1 MKAAALAVIA
11 SALSLAA
18 APASAAKP
26 AHAAAPAH
34 DWSRIVVA
42 TNEGGIRMG
51 NPAAKV
57 KLVEY
62 GSLACPH
69 CRHFQETGYA
79 PLVQNYVRTGRV
91 SYEYRNLML
100 NAPDIAV
107 TLLTRCAG
115 AANFF
120 PMSAVVYSTQP
131 VWEHRVDGMSSDDKA
146 ALAAMTDQQKLI
158 RYAEVSG
165 LLPVAARFGVTPVRA
180 KQCLS
185 DTKALQRLLAVD
197 EAANDT
203 GVNHTPTFF
212 IDGKISDA
220 AVWEQLEP
228 QLKSALGG

>member
-51 NPAAKV
+51 NPGAKV

-69 CRHFQETGYA
+69 CRHFQETGYG
-79 PLVQNYVRTGRV
+79 PLIQNYVRAGRV

-158 RYAEVSG
+158 RYAQVSG

-197 EAANDT
+197 EAANDH